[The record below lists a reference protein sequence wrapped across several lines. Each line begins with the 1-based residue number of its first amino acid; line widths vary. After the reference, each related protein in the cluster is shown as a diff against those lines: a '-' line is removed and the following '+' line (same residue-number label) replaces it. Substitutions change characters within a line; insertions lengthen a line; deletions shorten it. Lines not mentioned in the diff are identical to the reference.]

1 MGLERREREVGEKRG
16 QKEEEAKR
24 VHGRTVR
31 VTGNYMLWKGSP
43 GAGEVQGR
51 GGVRRAE
58 RSQDA
63 SKDPVAGTG
72 DAEGV

>member
-1 MGLERREREVGEKRG
+1 
-16 QKEEEAKR
+16 
-24 VHGRTVR
+24 
-31 VTGNYMLWKGSP
+31 MLWKGSP
-43 GAGEVQGR
+43 EAGEVQGR

-63 SKDPVAGTG
+63 SKDPVVGTG

>member
-1 MGLERREREVGEKRG
+1 
-16 QKEEEAKR
+16 
-24 VHGRTVR
+24 
-31 VTGNYMLWKGSP
+31 MLWKGSP
-43 GAGEVQGR
+43 EAGEVQDK

-63 SKDPVAGTG
+63 SKDPVVGTG